1 MNNFRTVLEISR
13 WEFMRWFKLKGM
25 IITFI
30 LFVVVGFVISG
41 TRYFLE
47 KKNTTPVNLAVIN
60 SAILPQLDFVGSRF
74 VPPATPNETSE
85 SDLREMVGRGEIDG
99 LLILRSIDE
108 ADLIVPKSPSWQSE
122 LEEILSA
129 ERRRLKLAAMDVT
142 ADQVVDAMMP
152 MTIHLAYHELSRG
165 PSSLAEKI
173 AAGLLIM
180 LMLMG
185 IFNSL
190 ACQMVSITG
199 EKQLRVTE
207 QIVSAVTPQQWID
220 GKILGVSAYAATG
233 TAIVVI
239 SSLPFMLVMHLTGSG
254 LPIPIEITNPLNIF
268 VLIVVTLGGFLFWNT
283 FLAAIAATINDPNT
297 SSRSS
302 VLFLPLLPSIAAALI
317 AFKAPES
324 ILTRFLGLLPI
335 TSPAVLP
342 VRIVLTEVPLWEM
355 SLSLAILIGS
365 IWLMR
370 IVAGRIFRIGML
382 MYGKEPTLK
391 EMFRWMKEA

>member
-1 MNNFRTVLEISR
+1 MNNIQKVVEISR

-30 LFVVVGFVISG
+30 LFMVVGFIISG

-47 KKNTTPVNLAVIN
+47 KKNTTPVNLAVLN
-60 SAILPQLDFVGSRF
+60 SAHLPELDFAGSRI
-74 VPPATPNETSE
+74 VPLTTTGETSE
-85 SDLREMVGRGEIDG
+85 ADLRAMVGRGAIDG
-99 LLILRSIDE
+99 LLILRSADE
-108 ADLIVPKSPSWQSE
+108 ADLIVPKSPRWQSE

-129 ERRRLKLAAMDVT
+129 ERRRLRLAAMDVT
-142 ADQVVDAMMP
+142 TDQLADAMKP
-152 MTIHLAYHELSRG
+152 MKIHLAYHELSRG
-165 PSSLAEKI
+165 PSTLAEKI

-233 TAIVVI
+233 TAVVVL
-239 SSLPFMLVMHLTGSG
+239 SSLPFLLIMQLTGSG
-254 LPIPIEITNPLNIF
+254 LPIPIEFTNPLNVI

-324 ILTRFLGLLPI
+324 ILTRILGLLPI

-355 SLSLAILIGS
+355 LLSLAILIAS
-365 IWLMR
+365 TWLMR
-370 IVAGRIFRIGML
+370 TVAGRIFRIGML

-391 EMFRWMKEA
+391 EMIRWMKEA